1 MIESER
7 LILRLPEPEDLGWNL
22 AHCNT
27 PAVMRH
33 LGGPRSEAAV
43 MESFENNRAAL
54 IRGDLGFWT
63 MTLRDSGAPIG
74 KCGLC
79 KIDAPAAPDE
89 IRGAVQ
95 IGWTL
100 AEPFWVLGFASEAA
114 RAVIGFGFDALDLPV
129 IWSQTSESN
138 AGSTRMMARLGFA
151 RCTELDYDDPDYSP
165 QDNPTTVYRMARAAT
180 ESSGRG

>member
-33 LGGPRSEAAV
+33 LGGPRSEAAIT
-43 MESFENNRAAL
+43 ESFKNNRAAL

-63 MTLRDSGAPIG
+63 VTLRDSGAPIG

-79 KIDAPAAPDE
+79 KIDTPAAPDD

-100 AEPFWVLGFASEAA
+100 AEAYWGQGFASEAA
-114 RAVIGFGFDALDLPV
+114 QAVIRFGFDALALPV
-129 IWSQTSESN
+129 IWSQTSASN
-138 AGSTRMMARLGFA
+138 QASTRMMTRLGFA
-151 RCTELDYDDPDYSP
+151 RCTELDYADPDYPP
-165 QDNPTTVYRMARAAT
+165 QDNPTTVYRIARAA